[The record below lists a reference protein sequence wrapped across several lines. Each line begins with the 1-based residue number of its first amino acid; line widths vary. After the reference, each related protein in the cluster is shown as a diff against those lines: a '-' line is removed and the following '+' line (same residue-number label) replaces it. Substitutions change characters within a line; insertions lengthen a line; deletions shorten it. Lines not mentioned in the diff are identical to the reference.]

1 MRLLTHG
8 NQRTGRAG
16 SSATEL
22 TLEEPIECTS
32 LDRSNLIQVRSPAF
46 DDDLLPA
53 ERRRSPHPATRP
65 EAISVTPMERIAS
78 AIDVPRATSTS
89 T

>member
-32 LDRSNLIQVRSPAF
+32 LDRFPFIQVPPPAL
-46 DDDLLPA
+46 DDHLCLPERGEDLTVEPLVPELLPSGLT
-53 ERRRSPHPATRP
+53 RGSPR
-65 EAISVTPMERIAS
+65 
-78 AIDVPRATSTS
+78 
-89 T
+89 